1 MSEASAAGVP
11 PESPGAPLGVIDA
24 MGMGWRLLMSDF
36 WMLWLLAL
44 VVYAV
49 TLGVGFVSCCL
60 LCLAP
65 LVMFFVYP
73 PLEAGLFKALKGR
86 IDGAA
91 VDFNSLFAAYTL
103 CYWPAVLAGL
113 PALLID
119 VAMQVAIQVPMRV
132 VGQLAEPIGRELHGS
147 GLVLIPVIL
156 VGLGVILLI
165 LLALLIFRLFFAF
178 SLLAVWDYKTSGVEA
193 IKISMRLVKD
203 HFLPILGLSL
213 LFVVIF
219 IVAAFIGLLACCV
232 GTLITVRAV
241 TAWHKITLVY
251 LYRSWTGQA
260 LVQPVAASP
269 APDAVLPAALPD
281 GAPPAV

>member
-1 MSEASAAGVP
+1 MSETASAQLS
-11 PESPGAPLGVIDA
+11 PESPGAPLGVTDA

-49 TLGVGFVSCCL
+49 VLGVGFVSCCL

-91 VDFNSLFAAYTL
+91 VDFNSLFAAYTE

-119 VAMQVAIQVPMRV
+119 VAMQVAIQVPMRFA
-132 VGQLAEPIGRELHGS
+132 GQLAEPIGRELHGS
-147 GLVLIPVIL
+147 GAVLIPVII
-156 VGLGVILLI
+156 VGFGVILLI

-178 SLLAVWDYKTSGVEA
+178 SLLAVWDRKESGVEA
-193 IKISMRLVKD
+193 IKMSMRLVKD
-203 HFLPILGLSL
+203 HFWPILGLSL
-213 LFVVIF
+213 LFVAIY

-241 TAWHKITLVY
+241 TAWHHITLVY
-251 LYRSWTGQA
+251 LYRSWTGQT
-260 LVQPVAASP
+260 LVQP
-269 APDAVLPAALPD
+269 LPAAAMPEASAPPE

>member
-1 MSEASAAGVP
+1 MSETASAQFP
-11 PESPGAPLGVIDA
+11 PESRGAPLGVIDA

-49 TLGVGFVSCCL
+49 VLGVGMVSCCL

-73 PLEAGLFKALKGR
+73 PLGAGLFKALKGR
-86 IDGAA
+86 IDGGA
-91 VDFNSLFAAYTL
+91 VDFNSLFAAYTE

-119 VAMQVAIQVPMRV
+119 VVMQVAIQVPM
-132 VGQLAEPIGRELHGS
+132 QFSSNLAGHIARELHGAEA
-147 GLVLIPVIL
+147 VLILVIL
-156 VGLGVILLI
+156 GALGVALL
-165 LLALLIFRLFFAF
+165 LALALLIFRLFFAF

-193 IKISMRLVKD
+193 IKVSMRLAKD
-203 HFLPILGLSL
+203 HFWPLLGLSL
-213 LFVVIF
+213 LFVGIY
-219 IVAAFIGLLACCV
+219 IVAVLVGLLACCV

-241 TAWHKITLVY
+241 TAWHQITLVY
-251 LYRSWTGQA
+251 LYRSWTGQP
-260 LVQPVAASP
+260 LVQPLPGAY
-269 APDAVLPAALPD
+269 APPEGALPA
-281 GAPPAV
+281 V